1 LSKKSQKEGEGKEPE
16 QDIIL
21 TGQYLG
27 VVEEFLPDKQSTF
40 VKDGKI
46 FASKTGMIKVD
57 EKEKK
62 LEIQTHQEKDRKV
75 VKIGD
80 TVIGV
85 ILFLRLYSVG
95 INFYTIN
102 KKIHF
107 NSSYFGNIHVSQI
120 SDRYVDKIHD
130 AFQIT
135 DIIRAHVDAQEYNEY
150 KLSTSGKHFGVIY
163 ADCVICGWPLTK
175 IGFNKLKCERC
186 GNNETRKLAD
196 DYGNVTNNLR
206 F

>member
-1 LSKKSQKEGEGKEPE
+1 MSKKSYKDE
-16 QDIIL
+16 DIVL

-46 FASKTGMIKVD
+46 FASKTGMININD
-57 EKEKK
+57 KERKI
-62 LEIQTHQEKDRKV
+62 EISTHQEKDRKV
-75 VKIGD
+75 VKVGD
-80 TVIGV
+80 IVIGT
-85 ILFLRLYSVG
+85 ILFLRKYSVG

-107 NSSYFGNIHVSQI
+107 NSSCFGNIHVSQI
-120 SDRYVDKIHD
+120 SDRYVDKIGD

-135 DIIRAHVDAQEYNEY
+135 DIVRARVQEQNYNEF
-150 KLSTSGKHFGVIY
+150 KLSTTGKDLGVIY
-163 ADCVICGWPLTK
+163 ADCVICGNPLIK
-175 IGFNKLKCERC
+175 IGHNKLQCDRC
-186 GNNETRKLAD
+186 GNQETRKLAS

>member
-1 LSKKSQKEGEGKEPE
+1 MSKKSYKDE
-16 QDIIL
+16 DIVL

-46 FASKTGMIKVD
+46 FASKTGMININD
-57 EKEKK
+57 KERKI
-62 LEIQTHQEKDRKV
+62 EISTHQEKDRKV
-75 VKIGD
+75 VKVGD
-80 TVIGV
+80 IVIGT
-85 ILFLRLYSVG
+85 ILFLRKYSVG

-107 NSSYFGNIHVSQI
+107 NSSCFGNIHVSQI
-120 SDRYVDKIHD
+120 SDRYVDKIGD

-135 DIIRAHVDAQEYNEY
+135 DIVRARVQEQNYNEF
-150 KLSTSGKHFGVIY
+150 KLSTTGKDLGVIY
-163 ADCVICGWPLTK
+163 ADCVICGNPLTK
-175 IGFNKLKCERC
+175 IGHNKLQCDRC
-186 GNNETRKLAD
+186 GNQETRKLAS

>member
-1 LSKKSQKEGEGKEPE
+1 MSKKTPKDG
-16 QDIIL
+16 DVII
-21 TGQYLG
+21 TGDYLG
-27 VVEEFLPDKQSTF
+27 VVEEFLPDKQSTYT
-40 VKDGKI
+40 KEGKI
-46 FASKTGMIKVD
+46 YATKTGLISIDNKAR
-57 EKEKK
+57 KI
-62 LEIQTHQEKDRKV
+62 EISTHQEKDRKI

-95 INFYTIN
+95 ISFYTIN

-107 NSSYFGNIHVSQI
+107 NSNYFGNIHVSQI
-120 SDRYVDKIHD
+120 SDKYVEKIQD

-135 DIIRAHVDAQEYNEY
+135 DIVRARVVEQEYNEY
-150 KLSTSGKHFGVIY
+150 KLSTTGKHLGVIY
-163 ADCVICGWPLTK
+163 ADCVICGNSLTK
-175 IGFNKLKCERC
+175 IGYNKLKCERC
-186 GNNETRKLAD
+186 GNVETRKLAN

>member
-1 LSKKSQKEGEGKEPE
+1 LSKKSLDNK
-16 QDIIL
+16 DIVL

-40 VKDGKI
+40 IKDGKI
-46 FASKTGMIKVD
+46 FATKTGMITVNN
-57 EKEKK
+57 KERKI
-62 LEIQTHQEKDRKV
+62 EISTHQEKDRKV

-80 TVIGV
+80 TVIGA

-95 INFYTIN
+95 ISFYTIN

-107 NSSYFGNIHVSQI
+107 NSNYFGNIHVSQI
-120 SDRYVDKIHD
+120 SDKYVEKIHD
-130 AFQIT
+130 AFQVT
-135 DIIRAHVDAQEYNEY
+135 DIVRARVVEQEYNEY
-150 KLSTSGKHFGVIY
+150 KLNTTGKNLGVIY
-163 ADCVICGWPLTK
+163 ADCVICGNPLTK
-175 IGFNKLKCERC
+175 VGYSKLKCERC
-186 GNNETRKLAD
+186 GNVESRKLAN

>member
-1 LSKKSQKEGEGKEPE
+1 LSKKSLDDK
-16 QDIIL
+16 DIVL

-40 VKDGKI
+40 IKDGKI
-46 FASKTGMIKVD
+46 FATKTGMITVNN
-57 EKEKK
+57 KERKI
-62 LEIQTHQEKDRKV
+62 EISTHQEKDRKV

-80 TVIGV
+80 TVIGA

-95 INFYTIN
+95 ISFYTIN

-107 NSSYFGNIHVSQI
+107 NSNYFGNIHVSQI
-120 SDRYVDKIHD
+120 SDKYVEKIHD
-130 AFQIT
+130 AFQVT
-135 DIIRAHVDAQEYNEY
+135 DIVRARVVEQEYNEY
-150 KLSTSGKHFGVIY
+150 KLNTTGKNLGVIY
-163 ADCVICGWPLTK
+163 ADCVICGNPLTK
-175 IGFNKLKCERC
+175 VGYSKLKCERC
-186 GNNETRKLAD
+186 GNVESRKLAN

>member
-1 LSKKSQKEGEGKEPE
+1 MSKKSLKDGDIVITGEK
-16 QDIIL
+16 
-21 TGQYLG
+21 LG

-40 VKDGKI
+40 TKDGKI
-46 FASKTGMIKVD
+46 FAIKTGMININN
-57 EKEKK
+57 KERKI
-62 LEIQTHQEKDRKV
+62 EISTHQEKDRKV

-80 TVIGV
+80 IVIGS
-85 ILFLRLYSVG
+85 ILFLRQYSVG
-95 INFYTIN
+95 INFCTIN

-120 SDRYVDKIHD
+120 SDRYVERISD

-135 DIIRAHVDAQEYNEY
+135 DIVRARVVEQNYTEY
-150 KLSTSGKHFGVIY
+150 KLSTTGKDLGVIY
-163 ADCVICGWPLTK
+163 ADCVICGDPLKK
-175 IGFNKLKCERC
+175 IGYNKLKCDRC
-186 GNNETRKLAD
+186 GNVESRKLTS

>member
-1 LSKKSQKEGEGKEPE
+1 MSKKSLNDN
-16 QDIIL
+16 DIVI
-21 TGQYLG
+21 TGDYIG

-40 VKDGKI
+40 TKDGQI
-46 FASKTGMIKVD
+46 FASKTGLITINKT
-57 EKEKK
+57 ERKI
-62 LEIQTHQEKDRKV
+62 EISTHQEKDRKI

-80 TVIGV
+80 IVIGS
-85 ILFLRLYSVG
+85 ILFLRQYSVG
-95 INFYTIN
+95 INFFTIN
-102 KKIHF
+102 NKIHF

-135 DIIRAHVDAQEYNEY
+135 DIIRARVLEQDYNEY
-150 KLSTSGKHFGVIY
+150 KLSTASKHLGVIY
-163 ADCVICGWPLTK
+163 ADCVICGDSLTK
-175 IGFNKLKCERC
+175 IGYNKLLCNRC
-186 GNNETRKLAD
+186 GNKETRKLAD

>member
-1 LSKKSQKEGEGKEPE
+1 MSKKSLKNG
-16 QDIIL
+16 DIVL
-21 TGQYLG
+21 TGEKLG

-40 VKDGKI
+40 TKDGKI
-46 FASKTGMIKVD
+46 FASKSGMININ
-57 EKEKK
+57 EKERKI
-62 LEIQTHQEKDRKV
+62 EISTHQDKDRKV

-80 TVIGV
+80 IVIGS
-85 ILFLRLYSVG
+85 ILFLRQYSVG

-120 SDRYVDKIHD
+120 SDRYVEKISD

-135 DIIRAHVDAQEYNEY
+135 DIIRARVIEQDYNEY
-150 KLSTSGKHFGVIY
+150 KLSTSGKNLGVIY
-163 ADCVICGWPLTK
+163 ADCVICGDPLQK
-175 IGFNKLKCERC
+175 IGHNKLKCDRC
-186 GNNETRKLAD
+186 GNVESRKIAD
-196 DYGNVTNNLR
+196 DYGNVKNNLR

>member
-1 LSKKSQKEGEGKEPE
+1 MSKKTPKDG
-16 QDIIL
+16 DVII
-21 TGQYLG
+21 TGDYLG
-27 VVEEFLPDKQSTF
+27 VVEEFLPDKQSTYT
-40 VKDGKI
+40 KEGKI
-46 FASKTGMIKVD
+46 YATKTGLISIDNKA
-57 EKEKK
+57 KK
-62 LEIQTHQEKDRKV
+62 IEISTHQEKDRKI

-95 INFYTIN
+95 VSFYTIN

-107 NSSYFGNIHVSQI
+107 NSNYFGNIHVSQI
-120 SDRYVDKIHD
+120 SDKYVEKIHD

-135 DIIRAHVDAQEYNEY
+135 DIVRARVVEQEYNEY
-150 KLSTSGKHFGVIY
+150 KLSTTGKHLGVIY
-163 ADCVICGWPLTK
+163 ADCVICGNSLTK
-175 IGFNKLKCERC
+175 IGYNKLKCERC
-186 GNNETRKLAD
+186 GNVETRKLAN

>member
-1 LSKKSQKEGEGKEPE
+1 MSKKTLKNG
-16 QDIIL
+16 DIVL
-21 TGQYLG
+21 TGEKLG

-40 VKDGKI
+40 TKDGKI
-46 FASKTGMIKVD
+46 FASKTGMININD
-57 EKEKK
+57 KERKI
-62 LEIQTHQEKDRKV
+62 EISTHQEKDRKV

-80 TVIGV
+80 IVIGS
-85 ILFLRLYSVG
+85 ILFLRQYSVG

-120 SDRYVDKIHD
+120 SDRYVEKIND

-135 DIIRAHVDAQEYNEY
+135 DIIRARVIEQDYNEY
-150 KLSTSGKHFGVIY
+150 KLSTSSKNLGVIY
-163 ADCVICGWPLTK
+163 ADCVICGDPLKK
-175 IGFNKLKCERC
+175 IGHNKLKCDRC
-186 GNNETRKLAD
+186 GNVESRKITD
-196 DYGNVTNNLR
+196 DYGNVRNNLR